1 MERPKS
7 ILLVLLIFIG
17 SVFNASAQSS
27 DCQFLNFYLEGNMG
41 SWEQEVIKQNKK
53 KYQSM
58 SESQLYELTLAEYG
72 LIGYLLGLDKD
83 DEAEKYLDKAKQH
96 IERLLEL
103 APRKSAYLCMK
114 GALTAFE
121 ISISPYKAMYKGPE
135 SLGYIEEAI
144 ELDKDEP
151 AAWIE
156 MGNANYHTPRLFGGS
171 VPDAMENFKL
181 AIALMEQ
188 QQKTTCNW
196 LYPHTMAVL
205 GTYYLETGD
214 KKNAKVLFEKCH
226 KLFPSF
232 KWVKEELMGKV
243 E

>member
-7 ILLVLLIFIG
+7 ILLILLIFIG

-27 DCQFLNFYLEGNMG
+27 DCLFLNFYLGGDMS
-41 SWEQEVIKQNKK
+41 SWEQEVIKLNQKN
-53 KYQSM
+53 YQSM

-83 DEAEKYLDKAKQH
+83 DEAEVYLNKANQH

-103 APRKSAYLCMK
+103 APKKSAYLSMK
-114 GALTAFE
+114 AALIAFE
-121 ISISPYKAMYKGPE
+121 IPISPYKAMYKGPE

-144 ELDKDEP
+144 ELDKEEP

-156 MGNANYHTPRLFGGS
+156 MGNANYHTPRIFGGS
-171 VPDAMENFKL
+171 VSEAMENYKL
-181 AIALMEQ
+181 AISLMER

-205 GTYYLETGD
+205 GTYFLETGD
-214 KKNAKVLFEKCH
+214 KKNAKVLFEKCLN
-226 KLFPSF
+226 LFPNF
-232 KWVKEELMGKV
+232 KWVKEELMRKV
-243 E
+243 D